1 MNFSRQTAGRVL
13 ATVAMVGSLS
23 SSLFAA
29 NASDAHATASP
40 TSNTAAPT
48 GTSAAAAKYEV
59 APVAKKKVVPVYP
72 YELLVNG
79 RSGWAEASF
88 VIDYS
93 GRPLFANPKRASDPA
108 FAKSVVAMIEAS
120 QYVPG
125 KRDKHSVMSPASE
138 RYQFAGEESLDADA
152 RRVLETLRHGG
163 SFAAATELD
172 ERPKAVRQDSPA
184 YPRALKD
191 DGLTGQAE
199 IEFVIDHE
207 GRVLFPRIVSAS
219 HEDFGWAAA
228 TAVAQW
234 RFQPPQK
241 GGHQVDAIMRV
252 PILFDARKLASSD

>member
-1 MNFSRQTAGRVL
+1 
-13 ATVAMVGSLS
+13 MVGSLS

-29 NASDAHATASP
+29 NASDSRAAASMPANSASGTTPTAT
-40 TSNTAAPT
+40 
-48 GTSAAAAKYEV
+48 GAAKYEV
-59 APVAKKKVVPVYP
+59 APVAKRKVVPVYP

-93 GRPLFANPKRASDPA
+93 GRPLFANPKRSSDPA
-108 FAKSVVAMIEAS
+108 FAKAVVAMIEAS

-125 KRDKHSVMSPASE
+125 RRDKHSVMSPASE
-138 RYQFAGEESLDADA
+138 RYQFAGEESLDAHA
-152 RRVLETLRHGG
+152 RSVLDTLRHGG
-163 SFAAATELD
+163 GLAAATELD

-191 DGLTGQAE
+191 DGMTGQAE
-199 IEFVIDHE
+199 IEFVIDRD

-241 GGHQVDAIMRV
+241 GGQHVDAIMRV
-252 PILFDARKLASSD
+252 PILFDAHKLASSD